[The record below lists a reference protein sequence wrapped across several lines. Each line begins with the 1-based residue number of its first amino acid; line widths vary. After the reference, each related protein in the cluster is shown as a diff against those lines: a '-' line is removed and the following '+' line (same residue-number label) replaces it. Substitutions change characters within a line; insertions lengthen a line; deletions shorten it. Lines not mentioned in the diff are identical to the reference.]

1 MPKQTSR
8 DLAISETMQA
18 LRRIIKAIQDY
29 SQDISNQFGITG
41 PQLWALKTIFQHGDL
56 SLSELSKR
64 MYLHPST
71 MTGVV
76 DRLEKKGFVVRE
88 RDEGDRRVVKLQ
100 ITPKGANLIKKAPN
114 PIQGKMIFGLRRL
127 RRHELDSIF
136 RAVQKLTEIME
147 AQHMKVKFFFDQ
159 E

>member
-1 MPKQTSR
+1 MPKQASR

-18 LRRIIKAIQDY
+18 LRRIIKALQDY

-76 DRLEKKGFVVRE
+76 DRLEKKGFVVRK
-88 RDEGDRRVVKLQ
+88 RDEGDRRVIQLQ
-100 ITPKGANLIKKAPN
+100 LTPQGTHLIKKAPN
-114 PIQGKMIFGLRRL
+114 PIQGKMIYGLRRL
-127 RRHELDSIF
+127 KRHELDSIF

>member
-1 MPKQTSR
+1 MAKRASK

-29 SQDISNQFGITG
+29 SQDISNQFGVTG
-41 PQLWALKTIFQHGDL
+41 PQLWALKTIFEHGDL
-56 SLSELSKR
+56 SLSELSRR

-76 DRLEKKGFVVRE
+76 DRMEKKGLVARK
-88 RDEGDRRVVKLQ
+88 RDAGDRRVVKLQ
-100 ITPKGANLIKKAPN
+100 ITSEGASLIRKAPN
-114 PIQGKMIFGLRRL
+114 PIQGKMIYGLRRL
-127 RRHELDSIF
+127 RRQELDSIF
-136 RAVQKLTEIME
+136 RAIQKLTQIME
-147 AQHMKVKFFFDQ
+147 AQHIRVKFFFDQ